1 MQNMQVYNFALIF
14 KFAEDNYGIGWNDA
28 NDVFFGNSLDY
39 GKHSEVYPGDWSA
52 YIDLEAEPKSK
63 ALDYTKEEVLAMD
76 KADQSYIIVSAYFE
90 SLTENVDDTVL
101 VDCT

>member
-1 MQNMQVYNFALIF
+1 METRQVYDFSDIF
-14 KFAEDNYGIGWNDA
+14 KFAESRYGIGWNDA
-28 NDVFFGNSLDY
+28 NDVFFNGVLEY

-52 YIDLEAEPKSK
+52 YIDLEAKPKSK

-90 SLTENVDDTVL
+90 SLATNVDDTVL